1 MKIRELFE
9 QSISSVPPG
18 QSGPLPPTSPTEPA
32 PNTSNAPKDPNA
44 ANTADTQQKA
54 AMDMSQVK
62 SNLDSLKPTI
72 KTANGGVDFDTTALA
87 KALTTPTGTAP
98 SVNPQL
104 AKSLQAIMPA
114 LGAVEKTPGGANALK
129 GTMQTAAQGQLKQ
142 QIGQQK
148 PQTTTP

>member
-9 QSISSVPPG
+9 QSISPVPPG
-18 QSGPLPPTSPTEPA
+18 QSGPLPPTSPTEPS
-32 PNTSNAPKDPNA
+32 PNTPKDPNA
-44 ANTADTQQKA
+44 VNAQQQKS
-54 AMDMSQVK
+54 AMDMSQLK

-72 KTANGGVDFDTTALA
+72 KTANGGMDFDTTALA
-87 KALTTPTGTAP
+87 KALTTPAGTAP

-129 GTMQTAAQGQLKQ
+129 GTINTAAQGQLKQ

-148 PQTTTP
+148 PPTTTP

>member
-9 QSISSVPPG
+9 QTIAPVPPG

-44 ANTADTQQKA
+44 TDTDDQQQA
-54 AMDMSQVK
+54 ATDMSQVK
-62 SNLDSLKPTI
+62 SNLDALKPTI
-72 KTANGGVDFDTTALA
+72 KVANGGMDFDTTMLA
-87 KALTTPTGTAP
+87 KALTGPAGTTP
-98 SVNPQL
+98 SINPQL

-129 GTMQTAAQGQLKQ
+129 GTMNTAAQGQLKQ
-142 QIGQQK
+142 QIGQK
-148 PQTTTP
+148 TPQTTTP